1 MIKILNCIAYEKKD
15 VKELLKSL
23 TIYPQLLKNV
33 VVPNKDAILN
43 HVGFNNCIKKLEE
56 ELSDNGRILVRAS
69 GTEPLIRVM
78 CEASS
83 LEICHK
89 ICDELVNYIND
100 LI

>member
-1 MIKILNCIAYEKKD
+1 MFVSIIG
-15 VKELLKSL
+15 VPL
-23 TIYPQLLKNV
+23 TLIR
-33 VVPNKDAILN
+33 
-43 HVGFNNCIKKLEE
+43 GFGVS
-56 ELSDNGRILVRAS
+56 SDNGRILVRAS